1 MASVSDCN
9 VHKMELTYTCYI
21 ICIFVE
27 IQNIYFYSIQN
38 YLESP
43 PKMHEMAISKAPR
56 TELLMNWKRS
66 CVQYTRVI
74 VVYMKSLD
82 LLTISYNY
90 SE

>member
-38 YLESP
+38 YLKSP
-43 PKMHEMAISKAPR
+43 PKMHEMAISKASS
-56 TELLMNWKRS
+56 TYWITDELKTVLRA
-66 CVQYTRVI
+66 I